1 MSKWEKVSS
10 KEVFKNEWISLDLD
24 EVIGPDGKSGQYS
37 VVNSSDVV
45 SIVPFKNEAEIYL
58 VRLHRYPFLLY
69 SWEIVKGR
77 TDGEEPRVAAVRELQ
92 EETGFVANK
101 LTEIGYFHPLNGLV
115 RETTYIYI
123 ARGLTQTG
131 TNDQEEEGIS
141 EVKAFTLEE
150 IEKMIKRNE
159 ILDGQT
165 ISALYKIKIYLENN
179 HE

>member
-115 RETTYIYI
+115 R
-123 ARGLTQTG
+123 
-131 TNDQEEEGIS
+131 
-141 EVKAFTLEE
+141 
-150 IEKMIKRNE
+150 
-159 ILDGQT
+159 
-165 ISALYKIKIYLENN
+165 
-179 HE
+179 